1 MKSVNSVRTV
11 KIVFGLVG
19 VSMLVGAWL
28 LQRNSSTFIA
38 SASKAQGEVI
48 ALESVGSS
56 RRNSSPT
63 WRPRVRFKA
72 PSGAIIEFAP
82 SSSSN
87 PPAYSEGEVVG
98 VFFNPSNPQDARLD
112 GFFDLWGGAAIV
124 GGLGAVFLAFAI
136 GMHFLLSDAAGARRR
151 RPR

>member
-1 MKSVNSVRTV
+1 MNSVRIV

-28 LQRNSSTFIA
+28 LYRNASTFIA

-48 ALESVGSS
+48 ALQAVESS

-72 PSGAIIEFAP
+72 PSGAIIEFSP

-98 VFFNPSNPQDARLD
+98 VFFNPANPQDARLD
-112 GFFDLWGGAAIV
+112 GFFALWGGATIV
-124 GGLGAVFLAFAI
+124 GGLGAVFLVFAVA
-136 GMHFLLSDAAGARRR
+136 MQFLLAGAPAKRR